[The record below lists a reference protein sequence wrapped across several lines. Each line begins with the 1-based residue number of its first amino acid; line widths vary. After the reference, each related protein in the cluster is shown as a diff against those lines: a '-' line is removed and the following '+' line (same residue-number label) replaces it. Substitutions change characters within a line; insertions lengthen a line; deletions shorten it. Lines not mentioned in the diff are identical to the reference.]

1 MFLARQEVHVR
12 NRSILLPALLSLAL
26 VAAACGGDDDDAA
39 SDASTTAPTVAAA
52 SAFPVSVTGAN
63 GKVTIDAQPKK
74 IVSLSPSSTEDLFAI
89 GAGNQVVAV
98 DDQSNYPTDAPK
110 TDLSG
115 YTPNVE
121 AIGGYDADL
130 VVMSDPSVAKELKSI
145 SVPLLVL
152 AAPANLDDAY
162 GQIATLGQ
170 ATGHTAEA
178 GDVVD
183 GMKSGIEQI
192 ASSVPKRDSPLTYYY
207 ELDENL
213 YTATSKTFIGNVFS
227 VLGLKNVGD
236 PADDGSGYPQLSA
249 EFLLNADPDL
259 VFLADTKCCKQSAE
273 TVAARPGWSSL
284 SAVSNDHV
292 VALDDDVAS
301 RWGPRVVDLLQ
312 TVAKEVQ
319 SVDQA
324 TTSTSS

>member
-1 MFLARQEVHVR
+1 MHTRKAIVAAFVAV
-12 NRSILLPALLSLAL
+12 AL
-26 VAAACGGDDDDAA
+26 VTVAACGGDDDDSA
-39 SDASTTAPTVAAA
+39 SGDPSTTASPSSAPAA
-52 SAFPVSVTGAN
+52 SFPVTVTGAN

-89 GAGNQVVAV
+89 GAGDQVVAV
-98 DDQSNYPTDAPK
+98 DDQSNYPADAPK

-121 AIGGYDADL
+121 AIGGYDPDL

-152 AAPANLDDAY
+152 AAPTTLDEAY
-162 GQIATLGQ
+162 EQIETLGR
-170 ATGHTAEA
+170 ATGHPQEA
-178 GDVVD
+178 SDVVA
-183 GMKSGIEQI
+183 GMKSDIEDI
-192 ASSVPKRDSPLTYYY
+192 VSSTPKSDPPLTYYY
-207 ELDENL
+207 ELDQNL

-227 VLGLKNVGD
+227 VLGLKNIGD
-236 PADDGSGYPQLSA
+236 PADDGSGYPQLSG

-259 VFLADTKCCKQSAE
+259 VFLADTKCCQQSAK

-284 SAVSNDHV
+284 AAVTNDHV
-292 VALDDDVAS
+292 VELDDDVAS

-319 SVDQA
+319 SVDKG

>member
-1 MFLARQEVHVR
+1 VQTR
-12 NRSILLPALLSLAL
+12 NVIVAAFVAVAL
-26 VAAACGGDDDDAA
+26 VTVAACGGDDDDSAGG
-39 SDASTTAPTVAAA
+39 SPSTTATASSAPAA
-52 SAFPVSVTGAN
+52 SFPVTVTGAN
-63 GKVTIDAQPKK
+63 GKVTIDAQPEK

-89 GAGNQVVAV
+89 GAGDQVVAV

-121 AIGGYDADL
+121 AIGGYDPDL

-152 AAPANLDDAY
+152 AAPSTLDEAY
-162 GQIATLGQ
+162 EQIETLGQ
-170 ATGHTAEA
+170 ATGHSQEA
-178 GDVVD
+178 SDVVA
-183 GMKSGIEQI
+183 GMKSDIADI
-192 ASSVPKRDSPLTYYY
+192 ASSTPKRDPALAYYY
-207 ELDENL
+207 DLDQNL

-227 VLGLKNVGD
+227 VLGLKNIGD
-236 PADDGSGYPQLSA
+236 PADDGSGYPQLSG

-273 TVAARPGWSSL
+273 TVAARPGWSTL
-284 SAVSNDHV
+284 KAVTKDHV
-292 VALDDDVAS
+292 VELDDDVAS

-319 SVDQA
+319 SVDQG